1 MKRRTGMLSVFV
13 GAVAV
18 ASAAFAQEQP
28 APKHE
33 RTPLTDEQRAQM
45 EQRLDNA
52 WKNLAVREKMQVMR
66 FHQAMKEMPAVER
79 QFIHDRLERFLNMT
93 PEEREKIKQNHE
105 RWKQMSP
112 EDKQQARQKFQQRR
126 KKFEEKWR
134 SEHPGQEPPPFPFRG
149 EKKPADQ

>member
-1 MKRRTGMLSVFV
+1 MKRRALLTKIFA
-13 GAVAV
+13 GALTLATVTL
-18 ASAAFAQEQP
+18 AQEQP

-66 FHQAMKEMPAVER
+66 FHQAMKEMPPEER
-79 QFIHDRLERFLNMT
+79 QFIHDRLERFLNMSA
-93 PEEREKIKQNHE
+93 EEREKIKQNHE

-112 EDKQQARQKFQQRR
+112 EDKQQARLKFQQRR
-126 KKFEEKWR
+126 KEFEEKWR

-149 EKKPADQ
+149 EKKPGDQ